1 MPRISR
7 SRTIPAPRDDVWE
20 VVSDPYH
27 LPRWWP
33 RVQRVEEVVGSAWTK
48 VMISSR
54 GRAVRSDYT
63 RIETDAPRRMLW
75 RHEVDESPFER
86 LLSESTI
93 ELELEP
99 EGEDRTR
106 VRLTADQTLRGKTR
120 FGGMMIR
127 RATRRNLE
135 EALDGLN
142 RAFGG

>member
-7 SRTIPAPRDDVWE
+7 ARTIPAPRDDVWE
-20 VVSDPYH
+20 VLSDPYH

-33 RVQRVEEVVGSAWTK
+33 RVQRVEEVVGNAWTK

-63 RIETDAPRRMLW
+63 RVETDAPRRMLW
-75 RHEVDESPFER
+75 RHEVDESPFEG
-86 LLSESTI
+86 LLAESTI

-106 VRLTADQTLRGKTR
+106 VRLTADQSLRGKTR
-120 FGGMMIR
+120 FGGMMVR
-127 RATRRNLE
+127 RATKRNLD